1 MREGLTLAQIGRG
14 DQQWIPAVL
23 RADPTACLPHG
34 KDGRGAGATSRAS
47 ARLRRLGWGNYAVR
61 GDCGR
66 LHLLRVQGGRSGF
79 IVEEADVVRAE
90 EIVVEFDFCE
100 EIDDD
105 VYLEIVEEADF
116 VRVRRALGDRGGR
129 ERT

>member
-1 MREGLTLAQIGRG
+1 VVGFIF
-14 DQQWIPAVL
+14 
-23 RADPTACLPHG
+23 
-34 KDGRGAGATSRAS
+34 
-47 ARLRRLGWGNYAVR
+47 Y
-61 GDCGR
+61 
-66 LHLLRVQGGRSGF
+66 RVQGVRSGF

-90 EIVVEFDFCE
+90 EIAVEFDFCE

-129 ERT
+129 ERK